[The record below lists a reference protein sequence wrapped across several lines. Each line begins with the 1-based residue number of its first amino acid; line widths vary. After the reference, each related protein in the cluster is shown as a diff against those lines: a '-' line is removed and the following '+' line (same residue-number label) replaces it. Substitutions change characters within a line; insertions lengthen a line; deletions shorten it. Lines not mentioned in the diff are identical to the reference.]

1 MQRVLSGRYELIEI
15 VGTGGMA
22 IVYRALDQKTGR
34 EVAVKLLRPE
44 FERDEEFV
52 RRFSHEAKAAAQVA
66 HENIVNMLDVG
77 FDGVPYIVMEFVRGQ
92 TLKDLIRSV
101 GSIPPR
107 QAVAMALRI
116 LAALD
121 HAHRNNI
128 VHRDIKPQ
136 NILVDENGMIK
147 VADFGI
153 ARLTTSATMTATG
166 DGSFFGSV
174 HYISPEQARGEKA
187 DEKSDLYSVGV
198 VLYEMLTGQVPFD
211 SESAVSIAIKHIGE
225 TPRSIRELKPELPR
239 ALEQILQKALS
250 KDPAD
255 RYQSASEM
263 AADLKRSLTNPRG
276 GFVRNPVMDA
286 QRRKARVRNALAGLL
301 LAAVLGAMVL
311 IIVKTGVFDHYF
323 YGVTVPSVVNV
334 SEEDALRSL
343 SAFHLVG
350 EATQE
355 YSDTV
360 EKGLVISQEPAAESK
375 AMQGDTVRIVVS
387 LGSQWVAMPKVT
399 GQSEEAALAALNAL
413 ELTNVSVER
422 VPSDY
427 TPGLVLEQEPEAG
440 EWVSKM
446 GECVIRVS
454 SMSSV
459 VPDLRGYTLEAARA
473 ALEGTMLSLGE
484 ITEGYDASLPDGVV
498 IDQSLEAK
506 TSVFEE
512 TTIDLVL
519 NGERPERY
527 SALVSFSVP
536 LADMEVSIVVTA
548 PSGEESEKFRQV
560 CSGQVQISLS
570 SAESGEHRVQIY
582 MDGKLMRDDFYD
594 FQ

>member
-360 EKGLVISQEPAAESK
+360 EKGLVISQEPAAESE

-473 ALEGTMLSLGE
+473 ALECTMLSLGE

>member
-350 EATQE
+350 EATQ
-355 YSDTV
+355 
-360 EKGLVISQEPAAESK
+360 
-375 AMQGDTVRIVVS
+375 
-387 LGSQWVAMPKVT
+387 
-399 GQSEEAALAALNAL
+399 
-413 ELTNVSVER
+413 
-422 VPSDY
+422 
-427 TPGLVLEQEPEAG
+427 
-440 EWVSKM
+440 
-446 GECVIRVS
+446 
-454 SMSSV
+454 
-459 VPDLRGYTLEAARA
+459 
-473 ALEGTMLSLGE
+473 
-484 ITEGYDASLPDGVV
+484 GV
-498 IDQSLEAK
+498 
-506 TSVFEE
+506 
-512 TTIDLVL
+512 
-519 NGERPERY
+519 
-527 SALVSFSVP
+527 
-536 LADMEVSIVVTA
+536 
-548 PSGEESEKFRQV
+548 
-560 CSGQVQISLS
+560 
-570 SAESGEHRVQIY
+570 
-582 MDGKLMRDDFYD
+582 
-594 FQ
+594 

>member
-1 MQRVLSGRYELIEI
+1 MRRVLSGRYELIEI

-22 IVYRALDQKTGR
+22 VVYRALDQKTGQ

-77 FDGVPYIVMEFVRGQ
+77 FDEVPYIVMEFVRGQ

-107 QAVAMALRI
+107 QAVTMVLRI
-116 LAALD
+116 LAAVD

-136 NILVDENGMIK
+136 NILVDESGMIK

-153 ARLTTSATMTATG
+153 ARVTNSSTMTATG

-250 KDPAD
+250 KAPED

-276 GFVRNPVMDA
+276 GFVRNSAADA
-286 QRRKARVRNALAGLL
+286 QRRKTRLRNACAVLA

-311 IIVKTGVFDHYF
+311 IIVHTGIFDRYF

-334 SEEDALRSL
+334 AEEDALRL
-343 SAFHLVG
+343 LDAVHLTG
-350 EATQE
+350 EVSRT
-355 YSDTV
+355 YSDEFAEGV
-360 EKGLVISQEPAAESK
+360 VISQDPDAEAE
-375 AMQGDTVRIVVS
+375 AMRGGTVRLVVS
-387 LGSQWVAMPKVT
+387 QGSQWVAMPSVT
-399 GQSEEAALAALNAL
+399 GKTEAEALATLAAA
-413 ELTNVSVER
+413 ELTHVTVEQA
-422 VPSDY
+422 PSDY
-427 TPGLVLEQEPEAG
+427 EPGLVLEQEPEAG
-440 EWVSKM
+440 EWASKV

-454 SMSSV
+454 AKSSV
-459 VPDLRGYTLEAARA
+459 VPDLRGYTIEAAQA
-473 ALEGTMLSLGE
+473 ALEGTMLSIGN
-484 ITEGYDASLPDGVV
+484 ISDGYDASRPDGVV
-498 IDQSLEAK
+498 IEQSLAPQ
-506 TSVFEE
+506 TAVFEE
-512 TTIDLVL
+512 TAIDLVI
-519 NGERPERY
+519 NGERPEQY
-527 SALVSFSVP
+527 SALISFSVP
-536 LADMEVSIVVTA
+536 LADMEVSIVVTT
-548 PSGEESEKFRQV
+548 PSGEESEKFNQV

-570 SAESGEHRVQIY
+570 SAETGEHRVRIY
-582 MDGKLMRDDFYD
+582 MDGTLMRDDFYD

>member
-92 TLKDLIRSV
+92 TLKDLIRSM

-360 EKGLVISQEPAAESK
+360 EKGLVISQEPAAESE
-375 AMQGDTVRIVVS
+375 AMKGDTVRIVVS

-536 LADMEVSIVVTA
+536 LADMEVSIVVTT

>member
-323 YGVTVPSVVNV
+323 YGVTVPGVVNV

-360 EKGLVISQEPAAESK
+360 EKGLVISQEPAAESE
-375 AMQGDTVRIVVS
+375 AMKGDTVRIVVS

-506 TSVFEE
+506 TSVFAE

>member
-22 IVYRALDQKTGR
+22 VVYRALDQKTGQ

-286 QRRKARVRNALAGLL
+286 QRRKARVRNALAGML

-334 SEEDALRSL
+334 SAEDALRSL

-360 EKGLVISQEPAAESK
+360 EKGRVISQEPAAESK

-506 TSVFEE
+506 TSVFAE

>member
-198 VLYEMLTGQVPFD
+198 VLYEILTGQVPFD

-286 QRRKARVRNALAGLL
+286 QRRKARVRNALAGML

-334 SEEDALRSL
+334 SAEDALRSL

-536 LADMEVSIVVTA
+536 LADMEVSIVVTT
-548 PSGEESEKFRQV
+548 PSGEESEKFNQV

>member
-211 SESAVSIAIKHIGE
+211 SESAVSIAIKHIG
-225 TPRSIRELKPELPR
+225 
-239 ALEQILQKALS
+239 
-250 KDPAD
+250 D
-255 RYQSASEM
+255 
-263 AADLKRSLTNPRG
+263 
-276 GFVRNPVMDA
+276 
-286 QRRKARVRNALAGLL
+286 
-301 LAAVLGAMVL
+301 
-311 IIVKTGVFDHYF
+311 
-323 YGVTVPSVVNV
+323 
-334 SEEDALRSL
+334 
-343 SAFHLVG
+343 
-350 EATQE
+350 
-355 YSDTV
+355 
-360 EKGLVISQEPAAESK
+360 
-375 AMQGDTVRIVVS
+375 
-387 LGSQWVAMPKVT
+387 
-399 GQSEEAALAALNAL
+399 
-413 ELTNVSVER
+413 
-422 VPSDY
+422 
-427 TPGLVLEQEPEAG
+427 
-440 EWVSKM
+440 
-446 GECVIRVS
+446 
-454 SMSSV
+454 
-459 VPDLRGYTLEAARA
+459 
-473 ALEGTMLSLGE
+473 
-484 ITEGYDASLPDGVV
+484 
-498 IDQSLEAK
+498 
-506 TSVFEE
+506 
-512 TTIDLVL
+512 
-519 NGERPERY
+519 
-527 SALVSFSVP
+527 
-536 LADMEVSIVVTA
+536 
-548 PSGEESEKFRQV
+548 
-560 CSGQVQISLS
+560 
-570 SAESGEHRVQIY
+570 
-582 MDGKLMRDDFYD
+582 
-594 FQ
+594 

>member
-101 GSIPPR
+101 GSIPQR

>member
-198 VLYEMLTGQVPFD
+198 VLYEILTGQVPFD

-286 QRRKARVRNALAGLL
+286 QRRKARVRNALAGML

-334 SEEDALRSL
+334 SAEDALRSL

-360 EKGLVISQEPAAESK
+360 EKGLVSSQEPAAESK

-506 TSVFEE
+506 TSVFAE

>member
-360 EKGLVISQEPAAESK
+360 EKGLVISQEPAAESE

-440 EWVSKM
+440 EWASKI

-454 SMSSV
+454 ARSSV

>member
-15 VGTGGMA
+15 IGTGGMA

-360 EKGLVISQEPAAESK
+360 EKGLVISQEPAAESE
-375 AMQGDTVRIVVS
+375 AMKGDTVRIVVS

-536 LADMEVSIVVTA
+536 LADMEVSIVVTT

>member
-1 MQRVLSGRYELIEI
+1 M
-15 VGTGGMA
+15 
-22 IVYRALDQKTGR
+22 
-34 EVAVKLLRPE
+34 
-44 FERDEEFV
+44 
-52 RRFSHEAKAAAQVA
+52 
-66 HENIVNMLDVG
+66 
-77 FDGVPYIVMEFVRGQ
+77 
-92 TLKDLIRSV
+92 
-101 GSIPPR
+101 
-107 QAVAMALRI
+107 
-116 LAALD
+116 
-121 HAHRNNI
+121 
-128 VHRDIKPQ
+128 
-136 NILVDENGMIK
+136 
-147 VADFGI
+147 
-153 ARLTTSATMTATG
+153 
-166 DGSFFGSV
+166 
-174 HYISPEQARGEKA
+174 
-187 DEKSDLYSVGV
+187 
-198 VLYEMLTGQVPFD
+198 
-211 SESAVSIAIKHIGE
+211 
-225 TPRSIRELKPELPR
+225 
-239 ALEQILQKALS
+239 QKALS

-286 QRRKARVRNALAGLL
+286 QRRKARVRNALAGML

-334 SEEDALRSL
+334 SAEDALRSL

-360 EKGLVISQEPAAESK
+360 EKGLVISQEPAAESE

-440 EWVSKM
+440 EWASKV

-454 SMSSV
+454 AKSSV

>member
-101 GSIPPR
+101 GSIPQR

-360 EKGLVISQEPAAESK
+360 EKGLVISQEPAAESE

-427 TPGLVLEQEPEAG
+427 TPGLVLEQEPGAG
-440 EWVSKM
+440 EWASKM

-454 SMSSV
+454 ARSSV

-506 TSVFEE
+506 TSVFAE

>member
-92 TLKDLIRSV
+92 TLKDLIRSM
-101 GSIPPR
+101 GSIPQR

-360 EKGLVISQEPAAESK
+360 EKGLVISQEPAAESE
-375 AMQGDTVRIVVS
+375 AMKGDTVRIVVS

>member
-136 NILVDENGMIK
+136 NILVDESGMIK

-153 ARLTTSATMTATG
+153 ARVTNSSTMTATG

-323 YGVTVPSVVNV
+323 YGVTVPSVVGK
-334 SEEDALRSL
+334 SAALARQILSAAGLNASL
-343 SAFHLVG
+343 SAEEG
-350 EATQE
+350 
-355 YSDTV
+355 TV
-360 EKGLVISQEPAAESK
+360 TAQSVAENTGAKMGSVI
-375 AMQGDTVRIVVS
+375 
-387 LGSQWVAMPKVT
+387 
-399 GQSEEAALAALNAL
+399 
-413 ELTNVSVER
+413 ELTVS
-422 VPSDY
+422 
-427 TPGLVLEQEPEAG
+427 GA
-440 EWVSKM
+440 
-446 GECVIRVS
+446 
-454 SMSSV
+454 
-459 VPDLRGYTLEAARA
+459 
-473 ALEGTMLSLGE
+473 EG
-484 ITEGYDASLPDGVV
+484 
-498 IDQSLEAK
+498 
-506 TSVFEE
+506 
-512 TTIDLVL
+512 
-519 NGERPERY
+519 
-527 SALVSFSVP
+527 
-536 LADMEVSIVVTA
+536 
-548 PSGEESEKFRQV
+548 
-560 CSGQVQISLS
+560 
-570 SAESGEHRVQIY
+570 
-582 MDGKLMRDDFYD
+582 
-594 FQ
+594 

>member
-1 MQRVLSGRYELIEI
+1 MRRVLSGRYELIEI

-22 IVYRALDQKTGR
+22 VVYRALDQKTGQ

-77 FDGVPYIVMEFVRGQ
+77 FDEVPYIVMEFVRGQ

-107 QAVAMALRI
+107 QAVTMVLRI
-116 LAALD
+116 LAAVD

-136 NILVDENGMIK
+136 NLLVDESGMIK

-153 ARLTTSATMTATG
+153 ARVTNSSTMTATG

-360 EKGLVISQEPAAESK
+360 EKGLVISQEPAAESE

>member
-1 MQRVLSGRYELIEI
+1 
-15 VGTGGMA
+15 
-22 IVYRALDQKTGR
+22 
-34 EVAVKLLRPE
+34 
-44 FERDEEFV
+44 
-52 RRFSHEAKAAAQVA
+52 
-66 HENIVNMLDVG
+66 
-77 FDGVPYIVMEFVRGQ
+77 MEFVRGQ

-360 EKGLVISQEPAAESK
+360 EKGLVISQEPAAESE

>member
-101 GSIPPR
+101 GSIPQR

-360 EKGLVISQEPAAESK
+360 EKGLVISQEPAAESE

-536 LADMEVSIVVTA
+536 LADMEVSIVVTT

>member
-92 TLKDLIRSV
+92 TLKDLIRSM
-101 GSIPPR
+101 GSIPQR

-360 EKGLVISQEPAAESK
+360 EKGLVISQEPAAESE

-440 EWVSKM
+440 EWASKM

-454 SMSSV
+454 ARSSV
-459 VPDLRGYTLEAARA
+459 VPDLRGYTLEGARA

-506 TSVFEE
+506 TSVFAE

>member
-77 FDGVPYIVMEFVRGQ
+77 FAGVPYIVMEFVRGQ

-198 VLYEMLTGQVPFD
+198 VLYEILTGQVPFD

-360 EKGLVISQEPAAESK
+360 EKGLVISQEPAAESE

-506 TSVFEE
+506 TSVFAE

>member
-1 MQRVLSGRYELIEI
+1 
-15 VGTGGMA
+15 
-22 IVYRALDQKTGR
+22 
-34 EVAVKLLRPE
+34 
-44 FERDEEFV
+44 
-52 RRFSHEAKAAAQVA
+52 
-66 HENIVNMLDVG
+66 
-77 FDGVPYIVMEFVRGQ
+77 
-92 TLKDLIRSV
+92 
-101 GSIPPR
+101 
-107 QAVAMALRI
+107 
-116 LAALD
+116 
-121 HAHRNNI
+121 
-128 VHRDIKPQ
+128 
-136 NILVDENGMIK
+136 
-147 VADFGI
+147 
-153 ARLTTSATMTATG
+153 
-166 DGSFFGSV
+166 
-174 HYISPEQARGEKA
+174 
-187 DEKSDLYSVGV
+187 
-198 VLYEMLTGQVPFD
+198 
-211 SESAVSIAIKHIGE
+211 
-225 TPRSIRELKPELPR
+225 
-239 ALEQILQKALS
+239 
-250 KDPAD
+250 
-255 RYQSASEM
+255 
-263 AADLKRSLTNPRG
+263 
-276 GFVRNPVMDA
+276 
-286 QRRKARVRNALAGLL
+286 
-301 LAAVLGAMVL
+301 
-311 IIVKTGVFDHYF
+311 VKTGVFDHYF

-360 EKGLVISQEPAAESK
+360 EKGLVISQEPAAESE
-375 AMQGDTVRIVVS
+375 AMKGDTVRIVVS

>member
-286 QRRKARVRNALAGLL
+286 QRRKARVRNALAGML

>member
-334 SEEDALRSL
+334 SAEDALRSL

-360 EKGLVISQEPAAESK
+360 EKGLVISQEPAAESE
-375 AMQGDTVRIVVS
+375 AMKGDTVRIVVS

-440 EWVSKM
+440 EWASKM

-454 SMSSV
+454 ARSSV

>member
-128 VHRDIKPQ
+128 VHRDIKPH

-360 EKGLVISQEPAAESK
+360 EKGLVISQEPAAESE

>member
-323 YGVTVPSVVNV
+323 YGVTVPNVVNV

-360 EKGLVISQEPAAESK
+360 EKGLVISQEPAAESE